1 MTKNNLPAWD
11 LSDLYHGID
20 DPKINKDIKDYNKR
34 AAAFEK
40 KYKGKLSLM
49 PAETFAQALKELENM
64 TSLALKLGSFASLN
78 MSTQLNNPQAT
89 AFYQYVQEAFTAAEQ
104 HLVFFSLELAHIDDA
119 RISTLL
125 KNKTVTHYKPF
136 IERRRKYRKYLLSEE
151 LESLLLDKSLTSES
165 AWVRLYEES
174 SAKLKYMVD
183 GKEYNDAQISKLLL
197 DSDAKIREKAG
208 KELNRVSKENSY
220 LSTFTYNM
228 IMKDKEIEDKK
239 RGYKTPMAAM
249 NLSNSVDQET
259 LDALC
264 DSVRENYRNI
274 SHRFYKLKAKWLG
287 VDKIGYWDRNAPL
300 PFASNKTYTWDEAV
314 ATVLQAYG
322 EFSPKLREVAE
333 NFFKNNWIDV
343 PPRDGKRSGAFA
355 SPVSATHHPYLFL
368 NFVGKQNDVL
378 TLAHELGHGC
388 HMMLSAKQG
397 ELNDHTPLCLAEV
410 ASVFA
415 EMLTFQSMLKKTTDD
430 KEKLALVAGK
440 VSDMINTAIRQ
451 IAFHFFEVKAHYA
464 RKNGELSTE
473 QLNQFWLDEMRESLG
488 EHVIVDENSSYIWSQ
503 VGHFYFA
510 PFYVYAY
517 SFADCLVN
525 SLYQVNMEGTFPDFA
540 DKYLDML
547 SKTGVKKYTELL
559 KPFGLNAKDRN
570 FWNKGLSLISSYID
584 MLEELDKKISA

>member
-1 MTKNNLPAWD
+1 MEKNNLPAWD
-11 LSDLYHGID
+11 LSDLYNGID
-20 DPKINKDIKDYNKR
+20 DPKINHDIKNYNKR
-34 AAAFEK
+34 TVAFEK
-40 KYKGKLSLM
+40 KYKGKLALIS
-49 PAETFAQALKELENM
+49 PETFAEALKELEDMSSM
-64 TSLALKLGSFASLN
+64 TRKLGNFASLN

-89 AFYQYVQEAFTAAEQ
+89 AFYQTINEAFTDAGQ
-104 HLVFFSLELAHIDDA
+104 HLVFFDIELAHIDDS
-119 RISTLL
+119 RIRELL
-125 KNKTVTHYKPF
+125 KNKKVAHYKPF
-136 IERRRKYRKYLLSEE
+136 IERVRKYRKYLLSEE
-151 LESLLLDKSLTSES
+151 LESLMLDKSLTSES
-165 AWVRLYEES
+165 AWVRLYEET
-174 SAKLKYMVD
+174 SAKLKYTVD

-197 DSDAKIREKAG
+197 SKDAKIREKAG

-220 LSTFTYNM
+220 LSTFAYNM

-249 NLSNSVDQET
+249 NLSNSVEQET

-264 DSVRENYRNI
+264 DSVKENYRNI

-287 VDKIGYWDRNAPL
+287 VEKIGYWDRNAPL
-300 PFASNKTYTWDEAV
+300 PFVSDKTYTWQEAV
-314 ATVLQAYG
+314 ETVLQAYG
-322 EFSPKLREVAE
+322 EFSPKLREIAE

-355 SPVSATHHPYLFL
+355 APVSATHHPYLFL

-415 EMLTFQSMLKKTTDD
+415 EMLTFQSMLRKTTDD
-430 KEKLALVAGK
+430 KEKLTLIAGK
-440 VSDMINTAIRQ
+440 VGDMINTAIRQ
-451 IAFHFFEVKAHYA
+451 IAFHFFEIKAHYA

-473 QLNQFWLDEMRESLG
+473 QLNQFWLEEMRDSLG
-488 EHVIVDENSSYIWSQ
+488 EYVEVDENSQYIWSQ

-525 SLYQVNMEGTFPDFA
+525 SLYQVHMEGAFPDFA

-584 MLEELDKKISA
+584 ILEELDKKIS